1 MFEARRNRTAFG
13 EAVNIL
19 ALIYHNTVRS
29 VRRGHGNAV
38 IGLLLNILQTVV
50 MIVAFWAMMTIMGMT
65 GIGLR
70 GNFVLYLMSGIFIFM
85 THTKTMGAV
94 MSAEGP
100 TSPMMQHAPMNTA
113 ISICAAALSAL
124 YTQVLSM
131 VVVLYVYHAAFT
143 PITIED
149 PAGAFGML
157 LLSWLY
163 GIAVG
168 MIFLS
173 VRPWMPEVTTIGS
186 TIYSRVNMIA
196 SGKMFT
202 ANTLS
207 FGMLSVFDWN
217 PLFHLIDQARGFTF
231 LNYGPRYTSIS
242 YAVYVSLALI
252 MIGLMAEF
260 FTRRHIS
267 LSWNARR

>member
-1 MFEARRNRTAFG
+1 MFEARRNRTIVG
-13 EAVNIL
+13 EAGNIL

-29 VRRGHGNAV
+29 VRRSHGNAL
-38 IGLLLNILQTVV
+38 IGLLLNILQTVI

-85 THTKTMGAV
+85 THSKAMGAV
-94 MSAEGP
+94 MGAEGP

-113 ISICAAALSAL
+113 ISICAAALSSL

-143 PITIED
+143 PITIEE
-149 PAGAFGML
+149 PVAAFGML
-157 LLSWLY
+157 LLAWFY

-168 MIFLS
+168 MIFLA
-173 VRPWMPEVTTIGS
+173 VRPWMPEAVGIAS
-186 TIYSRVNMIA
+186 TVYSRVNMIA

-207 FGMLSVFDWN
+207 FGMLAVFDWN
-217 PLFHLIDQARGFTF
+217 PLFHLIDQARGFVF
-231 LNYGPRYTSIS
+231 LNYEPRYTSIS
-242 YAVYVSLALI
+242 YAVYVSLALV

-260 FTRRHIS
+260 FTRRHVS
-267 LSWNARR
+267 LSWSARR

>member
-1 MFEARRNRTAFG
+1 
-13 EAVNIL
+13 
-19 ALIYHNTVRS
+19 
-29 VRRGHGNAV
+29 
-38 IGLLLNILQTVV
+38 
-50 MIVAFWAMMTIMGMT
+50 
-65 GIGLR
+65 
-70 GNFVLYLMSGIFIFM
+70 
-85 THTKTMGAV
+85 
-94 MSAEGP
+94 
-100 TSPMMQHAPMNTA
+100 MQHAPMNTA

-149 PAGAFGML
+149 PVGAFGML

-173 VRPWMPEVTTIGS
+173 LRPWMPEVTTIGG

-231 LNYGPRYTSIS
+231 VNYGPRYTSIS